1 MRIYLIKLGLIG
13 FNKKNCER
21 VILTEL
27 QEKYIRN
34 ANFLRHSHLH
44 QSKDNCKKWP
54 SFYLNYKDRQI
65 IEGFCVMNGY
75 RM

>member
-34 ANFLRHSHLH
+34 
-44 QSKDNCKKWP
+44 
-54 SFYLNYKDRQI
+54 
-65 IEGFCVMNGY
+65 EGDSWILFGFVY
-75 RM
+75 VFISLKI